1 MNLPIPLRS
10 SIFRHSV
17 WNVCFGFLA
26 ASAPVWS
33 QTATD
38 AEDEGVVVLSPFTVQ
53 GEQEFGYSSTT
64 TLAGTRLNTKIRD
77 VGSAISVLTKELFND
92 TGAIDAETV
101 LSYALNMEVSGTQG
115 NYAGAAGS
123 AVQSVDVT
131 ESRRNPQANGQRV
144 RGLAKASLTRGFFL
158 TDIPFDDYNTS
169 VITINRG
176 PNSLLFG
183 IGEPGGIID
192 QGLKSADTRSD
203 FGSVSLRLG
212 ERNSMRETFDYN
224 RVLLPD
230 RLAVRLA
237 GVSDK
242 TNYQQRPAYKKDQRF
257 YVAINAVL
265 FENNDSRVL
274 GSTTLRGSFEKGRI
288 TGTPPNIIP
297 QTDGLSPWFS
307 VPSYSAAELA
317 SLNGGTLPSALNWI
331 NDGSFV
337 PKMTVDI
344 RKGSNQG
351 NLANSGRSPWFFNLP
366 ITYNDPQA
374 QVASIGLA
382 DPSVQG
388 VIGRVRW
395 NRLNPRHP
403 LYKAQVDI
411 LSLQP
416 LESMPYTPGYVA
428 PVVQDFNVLDNE
440 RMLLSGTTNHV
451 EQEFEA
457 PTIALEQIL
466 FDGKAGIELA
476 YDYQTYTNWSQ
487 LPYSTA
493 RDNALFID
501 LNESL
506 PNAEPNPNVGRPF
519 MVTSAPSGNG
529 PNITESENVRDSF
542 RATAFH
548 TLDFSDHENLLRHL
562 GRNIFTAFHGAQ
574 SIRSES
580 RTYRQS
586 WVDASSATDVATA
599 LSSGLDGDRRSVYYV
614 NYVGPSLLGNEFQSL
629 GDVRITD
636 WITNP
641 MAKAGDR
648 YRLTYSNFVT
658 PTINPANGLAVFTDE
673 FEVYHSL
680 YDGIARLQEIDSDVL
695 SWQGYLFDGSIVGMV
710 GWRRDEAT
718 NYGGSGNA
726 LLPSGEYDSANLN
739 LATTPTVE
747 TGETLTKSVVF
758 HLPRRWVEL
767 PYGSDLT
774 FHYNESE
781 NFSPQGVRR
790 NVRNETLSPPTGET
804 REYGFTVE
812 LLDQRLALRLNWFE
826 TASTG
831 ISTDLGGVID
841 LVGGGMV
848 ADWLLRWREA
858 EISGLTID
866 EALVQAG
873 GTAGTFASHQAV
885 YDEIIDFLPTEYQAI
900 YNFRF
905 DAPGSQTVLWDEV
918 DGLTATTSFATDG
931 FELELTGSP
940 TPNWSVAFNLGQQE
954 TVRTDTAPVASVLAL
969 AIRDNIAASAL
980 AGISDSPTRS
990 DADTYT
996 SRWARRALVS
1006 VVGDLSKDGQV
1017 SQELRKWRANFIT
1030 NYRFTGDTILRGF
1043 GVGGAIRW
1051 QDKIATG
1058 YPILEVNE
1066 GVVTPDLANAFFGP
1080 AELNGDLWVTY
1091 ERDLSEKIHWK
1102 AQLNVRNAFG
1112 DNSPIP
1118 VITNPDGRVAVIRN
1132 SNPQEFFLTNTF
1144 SF

>member
-1 MNLPIPLRS
+1 MNPLVPLRLPVRRSVALATFFGLVAVS
-10 SIFRHSV
+10 SLVR
-17 WNVCFGFLA
+17 
-26 ASAPVWS
+26 S
-33 QTATD
+33 QTVT
-38 AEDEGVVVLSPFTVQ
+38 EVKVDEVVTLSPFTVQ
-53 GEQEFGYSSTT
+53 TEQEFGYSSTT
-64 TLAGTRLNTKIRD
+64 TLAGTRLNTQIRD
-77 VGSAISVLTKELFND
+77 VGSAISVLTKELFSD
-92 TGAIDAETV
+92 TGAVDAETV

-131 ESRRNPQANGQRV
+131 ESRRNAQANGQRV

-169 VITINRG
+169 AVTINRG

-192 QGLKSADTRSD
+192 QGLKGADTRSS
-203 FGSVSLRLG
+203 FGEVSFRFG
-212 ERNSMRETFDYN
+212 ERGSMRQTFDYN
-224 RVLLPD
+224 RALLPD
-230 RLAVRLA
+230 RIAVRLA
-237 GVSDK
+237 GVADQ
-242 TNYQQRPAYKKDQRF
+242 TNYQQRPAEKKDERAYIAF
-257 YVAINAVL
+257 NAVV
-265 FENNDSRVL
+265 FENNGGGVL
-274 GSTTLRGSFEKGRI
+274 GSTTFRGSFEKGRI
-288 TGTPPNIIP
+288 TGIPPNIIP
-297 QTDGLSPWFS
+297 QTDGLSPWFGL
-307 VPSYSAAELA
+307 PSYSAAELA
-317 SLNGGTLPSALNWI
+317 SLNGGTLPSALSWI

-337 PKMTVDI
+337 PKMTKDI
-344 RKGSNQG
+344 RTGSSQG

-366 ITYNDPQA
+366 ITYNDPRA
-374 QVASIGLA
+374 QVPSIGLA

-395 NRLNPRHP
+395 NRINPRHP

-416 LESMPYTPGYVA
+416 LESLPFTPGYVA
-428 PVVQDFNVLDNE
+428 PVVQDFNVLNNE
-440 RMLLSGTTNHV
+440 RLLLSGTTNRV
-451 EQEFEA
+451 KQEFEA

-466 FDGKAGIELA
+466 FDGKAGVELA
-476 YDYQTYTNWSQ
+476 YDYQSYSNWSQ

-501 LNESL
+501 INEYL
-506 PNAEPNPNVGRPF
+506 PNAEPNPNLGRPF

-529 PNITESENVRDSF
+529 PNIIESESVRRSF
-542 RATAFH
+542 RATAFY
-548 TLDFSDHENLLRHL
+548 TLDFGERKDLLGHL
-562 GRNIFTAFHGAQ
+562 GRNIFTAFRGSQ

-586 WVDASSATDVATA
+586 WIDASPATDVATE
-599 LSSGLDGDRRSVYYV
+599 LSAGLDGDRRTVYYV
-614 NYVGPSLLGNEFQSL
+614 NYVGPSLLGSQYQSL

-636 WITNP
+636 YITNP
-641 MAKAGDR
+641 VAGAGDR
-648 YRLTYSNFVT
+648 HRLTYSNFVS
-658 PTINPANGLAVFTDE
+658 PTINPANGLAVYTDE

-680 YDGIARLQEIDSDVL
+680 YDGTARLQKIDSDVL
-695 SWQGYLFDGSIVGMV
+695 SWQGYLFDGTVVGMV
-710 GWRRDEAT
+710 GWRRDKAA

-726 LLPSGEYDSANLN
+726 LLPSGEYDPANLG
-739 LATTPTVE
+739 LAAAPTVE
-747 TGETLTKSVVF
+747 SGETLTKSVVF
-758 HLPRRWVEL
+758 HLPRSWVAL
-767 PYGSDLT
+767 PYGSELT

-790 NVRNETLSPPTGET
+790 NVRDETLAPPTGDT
-804 REYGFTVE
+804 REYGLTLE
-812 LLDQRLALRLNWFE
+812 LLERRLALRVNWFE

-858 EISGLTID
+858 EVAGLTID

-873 GTAGTFASHQAV
+873 GTAGMFPSHQAV
-885 YDEIIDFLPTEYQAI
+885 YDEIISLLPMDYRTRYD
-900 YNFRF
+900 YRF
-905 DAPGSQTVLWDEV
+905 AAPGSQTVLWNEV
-918 DGLTATTSFATDG
+918 EGLTATTSFATKG

-940 TPNWSVAFNLGQQE
+940 TPNWSVAFNVGKQQ
-954 TVRTDTAPVASVLAL
+954 TVRTDTAPVAAALAL
-969 AIRDNIAASAL
+969 AVRDNIAASPL

-996 SRWARRALVS
+996 SRWARRALAS

-1030 NYRFTGDTILRGF
+1030 NYRFPGGSSLRGF

-1066 GVVTPDLANAFFGP
+1066 GVVTPDLERPFFGP
-1080 AELNGDLWVTY
+1080 SELNGDLWITY
-1091 ERDLSEKIHWK
+1091 ERKLTQKIRWK
-1102 AQLNVRNAFG
+1102 IQLNVRNAFG
-1112 DNSPIP
+1112 DDSPIP

>member
-1 MNLPIPLRS
+1 MNSSMPFCSTVLRLAVPVAFLVFVVLTTPLRS
-10 SIFRHSV
+10 
-17 WNVCFGFLA
+17 
-26 ASAPVWS
+26 
-33 QTATD
+33 QTA
-38 AEDEGVVVLSPFTVQ
+38 AETENDDVVNLSPFTVQ
-53 GEQEFGYSSTT
+53 ADQEFGYSSTT
-64 TLAGTRLNTKIRD
+64 TLAGTRLNTQIRD
-77 VGSAISVLTKELFND
+77 VGSAISVLTKEFFND

-115 NYAGAAGS
+115 NYAGAAS
-123 AVQSVDVT
+123 SSVQSVDVT
-131 ESRRNPQANGQRV
+131 ESRRNSQVNGQRV

-169 VITINRG
+169 FITINRG

-192 QGLKSADTRSD
+192 QGLKSANTRTN
-203 FGSVSLRLG
+203 FGTVSFRIG
-212 ERNSMRETFDYN
+212 ERGSARQTFDYN
-224 RVLLPD
+224 RAVVLD
-230 RLAVRLA
+230 RLAVRVA
-237 GVSDK
+237 GVADK
-242 TNYQQRPAYKKDQRF
+242 TNYQQRPAEKDDQRF
-257 YVAINAVL
+257 YVALNAVL
-265 FENNDSRVL
+265 FENERSRVL
-274 GSTTLRGSFEKGRI
+274 GPTSLRGSFEKGRI

-297 QTDGLSPWFS
+297 PTDGLSSWFS
-307 VPSYSAAELA
+307 LPGYSVAELA
-317 SLNGGTLPSALNWI
+317 ALNGGTLPSALKWI

-382 DPSVQG
+382 DPGVQG

-395 NRLNPRHP
+395 NRLTPRHP

-416 LESMPYTPGYVA
+416 LESLPYTPGYVA
-428 PVVQDFNVLDNE
+428 PVVQDFNVLNNE
-440 RMLLSGTTNHV
+440 RMLLSGTTNRV

-476 YDYQTYTNWSQ
+476 YDHQTYTNWSQ

-501 LNESL
+501 INEYL
-506 PNAEPNPNVGRPF
+506 PNTEPNPNVGRPF

-529 PNITESENVRDSF
+529 PNITEFENVRESF

-548 TLDFSDHENLLRHL
+548 TLDFSDRENLLRHL

-580 RTYRQS
+580 RVYRQS
-586 WVDASSATDVATA
+586 WVDASPATDVAKA

-614 NYVGPSLLGNEFQSL
+614 NYVGPGLLGNEFQAL
-629 GDVRITD
+629 GDVRISD

-641 MAKAGDR
+641 MAKPGDR

-680 YDGIARLQEIDSDVL
+680 FDGTARLQEIDSDVL
-695 SWQGYLFDGSIVGMV
+695 SWQGYLLDGSIVGMV

-726 LLPSGEYDSANLN
+726 LLPSGEYDPANLR
-739 LATTPTVE
+739 LANTATVE

-767 PYGSDLT
+767 PYGSGLT

-790 NVRNETLSPPTGET
+790 NVRNETLAPPTGET
-804 REYGFTVE
+804 REFGFTVE

-831 ISTDLGGVID
+831 ISTNLGGVID

-858 EISGLTID
+858 EISGLTVD
-866 EALVQAG
+866 QALVQAG
-873 GTAGTFASHQAV
+873 GSAGTFASHQAV
-885 YDEIIDFLPTEYQAI
+885 YDEILGFLPADYQSI
-900 YNFRF
+900 YNYRF
-905 DAPGSQTVLWDEV
+905 AAAGSQTVLWEKV
-918 DGLTATTSFATDG
+918 DGLSATTSFTTDG
-931 FELELTGSP
+931 FELTGSP
-940 TPNWSVAFNLGQQE
+940 VPNWSVAFNVGQQE

-980 AGISDSPTRS
+980 AGLSDSPTRT

-996 SRWARRALVS
+996 SRWARRALAS

-1030 NYRFTGDTILRGF
+1030 NYRFAAGSTLRGF
-1043 GVGGAIRW
+1043 GVGGAVRW
-1051 QDKIATG
+1051 QGKIATG
-1058 YPILEVNE
+1058 YPILEVNQ
-1066 GVVTPDLANAFFGP
+1066 GVVTPDLARPFYGP
-1080 AELNGDLWVTY
+1080 PELNGDLWVTY
-1091 ERDLSEKIHWK
+1091 ERALSEKIHWK